1 VVIMAEIVLGVGTSH
16 GPMLSTPPDK
26 WGMRAEADR
35 ANKALWFR
43 GRQYSF
49 DDLLRERG
57 GPDAF
62 AAEIGSDVWERR
74 HGRCAEAI
82 TRTRDAIE
90 AAGPDVIV
98 IVTDDQREMF
108 GSDLQ
113 PALGVFIGDEVAH
126 LPLGDEELK
135 HLPPSIAVAHRGFT
149 PEEPVYWPCAGDLA
163 KHIVHATRDRFDLAI
178 SEELPAGK
186 HGNHAA
192 PHGYGFVF
200 ETVLRRLG
208 VGPRQGAGMTQRV
221 PVVPVF
227 LNSFYPPN
235 QPSAA
240 RCVEFGGALRE
251 AVRSFPGDLRVAVLA
266 SGGLTHFVIEEDFD
280 RAFLKALAGDDLD
293 YIRGIPDERLQSG
306 TSEMRN
312 WFAVAG
318 ALLGGG
324 LRFELID
331 YVPCYRSEAGTGNAM
346 GFAVWR

>member
-1 VVIMAEIVLGVGTSH
+1 M
-16 GPMLSTPPDK
+16 
-26 WGMRAEADR
+26 
-35 ANKALWFR
+35 
-43 GRQYSF
+43 Q
-49 DDLLRERG
+49 
-57 GPDAF
+57 
-62 AAEIGSDVWERR
+62 
-74 HGRCAEAI
+74 
-82 TRTRDAIE
+82 
-90 AAGPDVIV
+90 
-98 IVTDDQREMF
+98 
-108 GSDLQ
+108 
-113 PALGVFIGDEVAH
+113 
-126 LPLGDEELK
+126 
-135 HLPPSIAVAHRGFT
+135 
-149 PEEPVYWPCAGDLA
+149 
-163 KHIVHATRDRFDLAI
+163 ATRDRFDLAI
-178 SEELPAGK
+178 SERLPAGR

-200 ETVLRRLG
+200 ETVLRE
-208 VGPRQGAGMTQRV
+208 RV

-240 RCVEFGGALRE
+240 RCVDFGGALRE

-280 RAFLKALAGDDLD
+280 RAFLQALADDDLD
-293 YIRGIPDERLQSG
+293 HIRAIPDERLQSG

>member
-1 VVIMAEIVLGVGTSH
+1 VVIMAEITLGVGSSH

-35 ANKALWFR
+35 VNRQLWYA

-49 DDLLRERG
+49 AELLRERG

-62 AAEIGSDVWERR
+62 AAEIGPDRWRQR
-74 HGRCAEAI
+74 HRRCA
-82 TRTRDAIE
+82 DAIE
-90 AAGPDVIV
+90 GLRIAIDDAAPDVIV

-108 GSDLQ
+108 GPDLQ
-113 PALGVFIGDEVAH
+113 PSLGVFVGDAVAH
-126 LPLGDEELK
+126 LPLGEDELAQ
-135 HLPPSIAVAHRGFT
+135 LPPGIAVAHRGFT
-149 PEEPVYWPCAGDLA
+149 PSEPVSWPCAGDLA
-163 KHIVHATRDRFDLAI
+163 HHIVAATRDRFDLAI
-178 SEELPAGK
+178 SEELPAGR

-200 ETVLRRLG
+200 ETVLRDLS
-208 VGPRQGAGMTQRV
+208 PPKI

-240 RCVEFGGALRE
+240 RCVEFGIALRE
-251 AVRSFPGDLRVAVLA
+251 AIEGYPGDRRVAVLA

-280 RAFLKALAGDDLD
+280 RAFLKALADGDLD
-293 YIRGIPDERLQSG
+293 YVRSIPDERLQSG

-346 GFAVWR
+346 GFAIWR

>member
-1 VVIMAEIVLGVGTSH
+1 MAEIVLGVGTSH

-43 GRQYSF
+43 GGRYAF
-49 DDLLRERG
+49 DELLTERG

-62 AAEIGSDVWERR
+62 AAEIGPEIWRRR
-74 HGRCAEAI
+74 HRQCAA
-82 TRTRDAIE
+82 AIE
-90 AAGPDVIV
+90 STRAAIASAAPDVII

-108 GSDLQ
+108 GRDLQ
-113 PALGVFIGDEVAH
+113 PALGVYTGDEVAH
-126 LPLGDEELK
+126 LPLDEAELA
-135 HLPPSIAVAHRGFT
+135 HLPPGIAVAHRGFT
-149 PEEPVYWPCAGDLA
+149 PSEPVYWPCDGDLA
-163 KHIVHATRDRFDLAI
+163 QHIVQTTRDRFDLAV

-200 ETVLRRLG
+200 ETVLRDLTG
-208 VGPRQGAGMTQRV
+208 DLI

-240 RCVEFGGALRE
+240 RCVDFGGALRE
-251 AVRSFPGDLRVAVLA
+251 AVRSFPGDRRVAVLA

-280 RAFLKALAGDDLD
+280 RAFLKALADGDLD
-293 YIRGIPDERLQSG
+293 YVRSIPDARLQSG

-312 WFAVAG
+312 WFVVAG
-318 ALLGGG
+318 ALLGAG
-324 LRFELID
+324 LAFELID
-331 YVPCYRSEAGTGNAM
+331 YVPCYRSAAGTGNAM
-346 GFAVWR
+346 GFAAWR